1 MKSDEVNDN
10 NHLRIDSKRN
20 KRYSKATINLRK
32 FNQSEKYRK
41 TKGMGAEMK
50 IGYMTNAFGPLVG
63 AGGGV
68 TSVKDIRY
76 VTMTDDEATLEQITK
91 IGFKSIEVLEGN
103 LTNYANDPQVL
114 IDMLNKYGADM
125 MSVCVGAN
133 FIYQD
138 ALEDELVHLRAV
150 AEMAAKVGV
159 KYFVICGGAIR
170 GNGIQP
176 GDVELLAKGLSKV
189 MEITEEYG
197 LVACFHPHLGS
208 IAEKPEEIDALF
220 AASDIKICPD
230 LAHLK
235 AGGYDPLTFIKK
247 YYDRIAFI
255 HLKDLHDN
263 GTFAPLGTGN
273 VDNKGVIEY
282 VKSKGYDGDWLVECD
297 AWPNDPVAD
306 CKQSYEYLKGLLF

>member
-1 MKSDEVNDN
+1 
-10 NHLRIDSKRN
+10 
-20 KRYSKATINLRK
+20 
-32 FNQSEKYRK
+32 
-41 TKGMGAEMK
+41 MK

-103 LTNYANDPQVL
+103 LTNYADDPQVL
-114 IDMLNKYGADM
+114 IDMLAKYGADM

-138 ALEDELVHLRAV
+138 ALEDEMVHLRAV

-170 GNGIQP
+170 GKGIQP
-176 GDVELLAKGLSKV
+176 GDVELLAKGLSKA

-220 AASDIKICPD
+220 VASDIKVCPD

>member
-1 MKSDEVNDN
+1 MDN
-10 NHLRIDSKRN
+10 KFGKISRISACAALKDGRTILEDLSFTAPYKIMMPFEKENGGIQIMPLCASAGIMAGDSQEFSYHVK
-20 KRYSKATINLRK
+20 
-32 FNQSEKYRK
+32 E
-41 TKGMGAEMK
+41 GAD
-50 IGYMTNAFGPLVG
+50 L
-63 AGGGV
+63 
-68 TSVKDIRY
+68 
-76 VTMTDDEATLEQITK
+76 
-91 IGFKSIEVLEGN
+91 EVLEGN
-103 LTNYANDPQVL
+103 LTNYADDPQVL
-114 IDMLNKYGADM
+114 IDMLAKYGADM

-138 ALEDELVHLRAV
+138 ALEDEMVHLRAV

-170 GNGIQP
+170 GKGIRP
-176 GDVELLAKGLSKV
+176 GDVELLAKGLSKA

>member
-1 MKSDEVNDN
+1 
-10 NHLRIDSKRN
+10 
-20 KRYSKATINLRK
+20 
-32 FNQSEKYRK
+32 
-41 TKGMGAEMK
+41 MK

-103 LTNYANDPQVL
+103 LTNYADDPQVL
-114 IDMLNKYGADM
+114 IDMLAKYGADM
-125 MSVCVGAN
+125 MSVCGGAN

-138 ALEDELVHLRAV
+138 ALEDEMFHLRAV

-170 GNGIQP
+170 GKGIQP
-176 GDVELLAKGLSKV
+176 GDVELLAKGLSKA

-220 AASDIKICPD
+220 AASDIKVCPD

>member
-1 MKSDEVNDN
+1 M
-10 NHLRIDSKRN
+10 
-20 KRYSKATINLRK
+20 
-32 FNQSEKYRK
+32 
-41 TKGMGAEMK
+41 
-50 IGYMTNAFGPLVG
+50 
-63 AGGGV
+63 
-68 TSVKDIRY
+68 
-76 VTMTDDEATLEQITK
+76 
-91 IGFKSIEVLEGN
+91 
-103 LTNYANDPQVL
+103 
-114 IDMLNKYGADM
+114 
-125 MSVCVGAN
+125 
-133 FIYQD
+133 
-138 ALEDELVHLRAV
+138 VHLRAV

-170 GNGIQP
+170 GKGIQP
-176 GDVELLAKGLSKV
+176 GDVELLAKGLSKA

>member
-1 MKSDEVNDN
+1 
-10 NHLRIDSKRN
+10 
-20 KRYSKATINLRK
+20 
-32 FNQSEKYRK
+32 
-41 TKGMGAEMK
+41 MK

-76 VTMTDDEATLEQITK
+76 VTMTDDEAALEQITK

-208 IAEKPEEIDALF
+208 IAEKPEEIDALL

-235 AGGYDPLTFIKK
+235 AGG
-247 YYDRIAFI
+247 
-255 HLKDLHDN
+255 
-263 GTFAPLGTGN
+263 
-273 VDNKGVIEY
+273 
-282 VKSKGYDGDWLVECD
+282 
-297 AWPNDPVAD
+297 
-306 CKQSYEYLKGLLF
+306 

>member
-1 MKSDEVNDN
+1 M
-10 NHLRIDSKRN
+10 
-20 KRYSKATINLRK
+20 
-32 FNQSEKYRK
+32 
-41 TKGMGAEMK
+41 
-50 IGYMTNAFGPLVG
+50 
-63 AGGGV
+63 
-68 TSVKDIRY
+68 
-76 VTMTDDEATLEQITK
+76 
-91 IGFKSIEVLEGN
+91 
-103 LTNYANDPQVL
+103 
-114 IDMLNKYGADM
+114 
-125 MSVCVGAN
+125 
-133 FIYQD
+133 
-138 ALEDELVHLRAV
+138 
-150 AEMAAKVGV
+150 
-159 KYFVICGGAIR
+159 
-170 GNGIQP
+170 
-176 GDVELLAKGLSKV
+176 ELLAKGLSKA

-220 AASDIKICPD
+220 AASDIKVCPD

-235 AGGYDPLTFIKK
+235 AGGYDPLTVIKK